1 MRNKKK
7 CISLTLAAV
16 LLLTGCGGGTSNNNS
31 SDTSAANSS
40 SDTSAASTGDKKVL
54 TFGCQMYTDGIVNT
68 VTDENGGWNAMRY
81 GITEGLFKFNDSM
94 EVEPWLAE
102 SYTVNDEHTEWVI
115 TLKDGIKFSDGCD
128 LTPTKVKEY
137 FEYLKEMGPS
147 GSAKPQKYLEFEA
160 TVTADDE
167 ANTLTIQ
174 TTQPYANLP
183 GQLAHPTMGIVDVAD
198 TENFDNGTIGTGPY
212 MIDTFNGVGVGY
224 DLVANPNYREE
235 VPYDE
240 VKLMYMGDA
249 SAKTMALQ
257 SGQVDLVENITNVS
271 DIQDFKDNPDFTVDI
286 ASGVRC
292 GFSWMNFDGILG
304 NKTLRQAILM
314 GIDYDTICNSK
325 TIGGLYTPGFSVLPS
340 TLNYG
345 YDKLTNPYT
354 YDPEGAK
361 AILEEAGYKDT
372 DGDGFVETPDGDPL
386 TLDFVIY
393 TSRAEL
399 GVYAQAAQASL
410 KEIGIN
416 VNLNTVSYETL
427 LDMRDSGQYDLL
439 IWNVLVANTGDP
451 ENYLREN
458 WYSKSANNTA
468 GYNNPEVD
476 ELLDELAGTF
486 DEEERKDLIIKI
498 QQDIMDDAAT
508 VFFGYETTYL
518 FSNKRV
524 TGVKMY
530 PMDYYWLTKDITL
543 AE

>member
-1 MRNKKK
+1 MKNKK
-7 CISLTLAAV
+7 CISLTLAA
-16 LLLTGCGGGTSNNNS
+16 LLMLTGCGAKG
-31 SDTSAANSS
+31 SDSAANA
-40 SDTSAASTGDKKVL
+40 DQAGKKVL

-94 EVEPWLAE
+94 EVEPWLAD

-128 LTPTKVKEY
+128 LTPTKVKEC

-160 TVTADDE
+160 TITADDE

-183 GQLAHPTMGIVDVAD
+183 GQLAHPTMAIVDVAD

-212 MIDTFNGVGVGY
+212 MVETFNGVGVGY

-292 GFSWMNFDGILG
+292 G
-304 NKTLRQAILM
+304 
-314 GIDYDTICNSK
+314 
-325 TIGGLYTPGFSVLPS
+325 
-340 TLNYG
+340 
-345 YDKLTNPYT
+345 
-354 YDPEGAK
+354 
-361 AILEEAGYKDT
+361 
-372 DGDGFVETPDGDPL
+372 
-386 TLDFVIY
+386 
-393 TSRAEL
+393 
-399 GVYAQAAQASL
+399 
-410 KEIGIN
+410 
-416 VNLNTVSYETL
+416 
-427 LDMRDSGQYDLL
+427 
-439 IWNVLVANTGDP
+439 
-451 ENYLREN
+451 
-458 WYSKSANNTA
+458 
-468 GYNNPEVD
+468 
-476 ELLDELAGTF
+476 
-486 DEEERKDLIIKI
+486 
-498 QQDIMDDAAT
+498 
-508 VFFGYETTYL
+508 
-518 FSNKRV
+518 
-524 TGVKMY
+524 
-530 PMDYYWLTKDITL
+530 
-543 AE
+543 

>member
-292 GFSWMNFDGILG
+292 GFSWMNFDGVLG

-314 GIDYDTICNSK
+314 AIDYDTICHSK
-325 TIGGLYTPGFSVLPS
+325 TIGDLYTPGFSVLPS

-345 YDKLTNPYT
+345 YDKLNNPYT

-361 AILEEAGYKDT
+361 KLLDDAGIVDT
-372 DGDGFVETPDGDPL
+372 DGDGIREIDGENINL
-386 TLDFVIY
+386 HYVSYENRLLNDFSNAHIQY
-393 TSRAEL
+393 LA
-399 GVYAQAAQASL
+399 
-410 KEIGIN
+410 EIGIGCTADYGSSDDQWSKLAAGDYDFN
-416 VNLNTVSYETL
+416 NNNWITV
-427 LDMRDSGQYDLL
+427 G
-439 IWNVLVANTGDP
+439 TGDP
-451 ENYLREN
+451 YAYMAN
-458 WYSKSANNTA
+458 WATDTTYCGYS
-468 GYNNPEVD
+468 NPEYDKLFEQLKSEMD
-476 ELLDELAGTF
+476 EDKRA
-486 DEEERKDLIIKI
+486 DLIFQM
-498 QQDIMDDAAT
+498 QQILVDDAA
-508 VFFGYETTYL
+508 VLIDGYYNSYMIYSKNVGNAHIHTA
-518 FSNKRV
+518 
-524 TGVKMY
+524 
-530 PMDYYWLTKDITL
+530 DYYWLTTEITP
-543 AE
+543 AQ

>member
-1 MRNKKK
+1 MKNKK
-7 CISLTLAAV
+7 CISLTLAA
-16 LLLTGCGGGTSNNNS
+16 LLMLTGCGAKG
-31 SDTSAANSS
+31 SDSAANA
-40 SDTSAASTGDKKVL
+40 DQAGKKVL

-94 EVEPWLAE
+94 EVEPWLAD

-128 LTPTKVKEY
+128 LTPTKVKEC

-160 TVTADDE
+160 TITADDE

-183 GQLAHPTMGIVDVAD
+183 GQLAHPTMAIVDVAD

-212 MIDTFNGVGVGY
+212 MVETFNGVGVGY

-340 TLNYG
+340 TLSYG

-361 AILEEAGYKDT
+361 KLLDDAGIVDT
-372 DGDGFVETPDGDPL
+372 DGDGIRELDG
-386 TLDFVIY
+386 
-393 TSRAEL
+393 
-399 GVYAQAAQASL
+399 QN
-410 KEIGIN
+410 IN
-416 VNLNTVSYETL
+416 LHYVSYENRL
-427 LDMRDSGQYDLL
+427 LND
-439 IWNVLVANTGDP
+439 
-451 ENYLREN
+451 
-458 WYSKSANNTA
+458 
-468 GYNNPEVD
+468 
-476 ELLDELAGTF
+476 
-486 DEEERKDLIIKI
+486 
-498 QQDIMDDAAT
+498 
-508 VFFGYETTYL
+508 
-518 FSNKRV
+518 FSNAHIQ
-524 TGVKMY
+524 Y
-530 PMDYYWLTKDITL
+530 L
-543 AE
+543 AEIGTAALMTSGASWLPETMTSTITTGSL

>member
-183 GQLAHPTMGIVDVAD
+183 GQLAHPTMG
-198 TENFDNGTIGTGPY
+198 
-212 MIDTFNGVGVGY
+212 
-224 DLVANPNYREE
+224 ANIPRR
-235 VPYDE
+235 
-240 VKLMYMGDA
+240 G
-249 SAKTMALQ
+249 
-257 SGQVDLVENITNVS
+257 
-271 DIQDFKDNPDFTVDI
+271 
-286 ASGVRC
+286 
-292 GFSWMNFDGILG
+292 
-304 NKTLRQAILM
+304 
-314 GIDYDTICNSK
+314 
-325 TIGGLYTPGFSVLPS
+325 
-340 TLNYG
+340 
-345 YDKLTNPYT
+345 
-354 YDPEGAK
+354 
-361 AILEEAGYKDT
+361 
-372 DGDGFVETPDGDPL
+372 
-386 TLDFVIY
+386 
-393 TSRAEL
+393 
-399 GVYAQAAQASL
+399 
-410 KEIGIN
+410 
-416 VNLNTVSYETL
+416 
-427 LDMRDSGQYDLL
+427 
-439 IWNVLVANTGDP
+439 
-451 ENYLREN
+451 
-458 WYSKSANNTA
+458 
-468 GYNNPEVD
+468 
-476 ELLDELAGTF
+476 
-486 DEEERKDLIIKI
+486 
-498 QQDIMDDAAT
+498 
-508 VFFGYETTYL
+508 
-518 FSNKRV
+518 
-524 TGVKMY
+524 
-530 PMDYYWLTKDITL
+530 
-543 AE
+543 